1 MTTTATVALT
11 LSCIGAGRL
20 GSTLCRLFAEQAT
33 QPLQINQILN
43 NHLESATRAVQFIGS
58 GEATESIQQLVPAD
72 LWLIA
77 TPDDAI
83 AEASRALVD
92 AGVLRA
98 GDIVF
103 HCSGVL
109 GSETLANTVST
120 TDSYRASVH
129 PVHSFADPMSSL
141 SRFAGSSCAV
151 EGDDQACARLGDLFS
166 AIGGNCF
173 ALQGG
178 HKALYHAAT
187 VMACNNLVALLA
199 TSKQMLGAAGI
210 DDQLQA
216 KILAP
221 LIRQTVENTIN
232 NPDPATVLTGPV
244 SRGDSHTVAAHLE
257 AMAGRPQWQKIYST
271 LGEAAVD
278 IARQQGYASDD
289 ELEQITALL
298 TAASKPDH

>member
-1 MTTTATVALT
+1 L
-11 LSCIGAGRL
+11 
-20 GSTLCRLFAEQAT
+20 
-33 QPLQINQILN
+33 
-43 NHLESATRAVQFIGS
+43 
-58 GEATESIQQLVPAD
+58 
-72 LWLIA
+72 
-77 TPDDAI
+77 
-83 AEASRALVD
+83 
-92 AGVLRA
+92 
-98 GDIVF
+98 
-103 HCSGVL
+103 HCSGSL
-109 GSETLANTVST
+109 SSQILYPSGDNH
-120 TDSYRASVH
+120 YRASVH
-129 PVHSFADPMSSL
+129 PIHSFANPENSL
-141 SRFAGSSCAV
+141 DGFSGTACAV
-151 EGDDQACARLGDLFS
+151 EGDPYATAILTELFS
-166 AIGGNCF
+166 AIGGQCF
-173 ALQGG
+173 AL
-178 HKALYHAAT
+178 KADKKTLYHAAT

-199 TSKQMLGAAGI
+199 TSKQMLAAAGI